1 MQYKNE
7 KYLYDLDKYMLEL
20 KEKRRLE
27 RAKNEYTRRIICI
40 AGSLIF
46 GFSS

>member
-20 KEKRRLE
+20 KEKRRSE
-27 RAKNEYTRRIICI
+27 RAKNEHPKRIICI
-40 AGSLIF
+40 TG
-46 GFSS
+46 